1 MAEDVGSAARNPQP
15 PSFGH
20 PNLFSANSFYAR
32 RGQIESSQLFTN
44 QELTGHTAPIHTMEF
59 SDDGTLLVSGGKD
72 KTVRLWSLNQGRG
85 ELNSTIMK
93 TKHEDIVTCLALSP
107 DIQHI
112 FSGGWQ
118 KKVLIHDTRS

>member
-32 RGQIESSQLFTN
+32 RGQIESSQLFRF
-44 QELTGHTAPIHTMEF
+44 QDLTGHTDFIAAMEF
-59 SDDGTLLVSGGKD
+59 SEDGIHLISGGGD
-72 KTVRLWSLNQGRG
+72 KTVRLWSLDQGRG
-85 ELNSTIMK
+85 EWNSTAME
-93 TKHEDIVTCLALSP
+93 TKHDDSIRCLAFSS
-107 DIQHI
+107 DNQRI
-112 FSGGWQ
+112 FSGGWD